1 MITIKVYDSLMQDTS
16 DFYSIMGRYFASLD
30 IKKELESQLY
40 NKVGSIWYLIYNDYE
55 LVGFCALY
63 PTKDNYMYLDNLYVF
78 PQYRGNGYATEL
90 ISNIIKCHNKI
101 HLIACNDYAIKIYK
115 SLGFIEFGNNGKWK
129 KFKNFL

>member
-1 MITIKVYDSLMQDTS
+1 MITIKVYDSLEQDTS

-40 NKVGSIWYLIYNDYE
+40 NKAGSIWFLIYNDYE

-63 PTKDNYMYLDNLYVF
+63 PDKNNSMYLDNLYIF
-78 PQYRGNGYATEL
+78 PWYRGNGYATEL
-90 ISNIIKCHNKI
+90 IRRIINYHNKI
-101 HLIACNDYAIKIYK
+101 HLIACNDYAIRIYK
-115 SLGFIEFGNNGKWK
+115 SFGFIEFGNKGKWK